1 MNYNCFYVYVYHNEN
16 NEIYYVGKGKGGRAY
31 EPHNNIEVPTD
42 KNKISIVSKDLT
54 EIWAF
59 ALERRLIK
67 WYGRKDKGEGILEN
81 KTNGGNGASGAVR
94 NVLQPNP
101 IRPICPDCNTRPCAP
116 NYYRDGV
123 RHWRTKCSHCID
135 QAKDPKN
142 VRRKKMRWE
151 LNGYKKKSNCD
162 LCGFRSKYSS
172 QITVWHVNG
181 NLNDS
186 NLVNLKCV
194 CLNCV
199 EVVKRDLF
207 TWRIGDLSAD

>member
-1 MNYNCFYVYVYHNEN
+1 MERPVCPVCN
-16 NEIYYVGKGKGGRAY
+16 
-31 EPHNNIEVPTD
+31 
-42 KNKISIVSKDLT
+42 KNH
-54 EIWAF
+54 
-59 ALERRLIK
+59 R
-67 WYGRKDKGEGILEN
+67 
-81 KTNGGNGASGAVR
+81 
-94 NVLQPNP
+94 
-101 IRPICPDCNTRPCAP
+101 AP

-123 RHWRTKCSHCID
+123 RHYRSRCDECI
-135 QAKDPKN
+135 
-142 VRRKKMRWE
+142 RRDKRLKPVTPRWKQQ
-151 LNGYKKKSNCD
+151 GYKKKSNCD